1 MSPSPDLQLW
11 IIIPVYDNW
20 TDTGECLASLAA
32 QTSRDFHLILADDG
46 SSIPPPAECLAH
58 PFVQYQRNPHQGF
71 GANCGAAIERAIAQG
86 ATHVLLLNDDTV
98 VGPRFVERWLETVA
112 PEPGSILS
120 PLIYYHRDPDTVWH
134 SGGKWDIWTPYLRLK
149 EEFKQ
154 RTEVDIICGCAMLI
168 PVPAW
173 RALHGFD
180 PIYPTYYED
189 FDFCI
194 RARQRGMTVA
204 IVPHPD
210 LKVLHKIS
218 GSMRKQGRW
227 RQQYMLAT
235 TRLFF
240 IRRNYRGLNKWLCLA
255 LWGPYLAAV
264 AALLFAGCS
273 SSDSDGAKA
282 DATTTTA
289 ADKTTTTAGDD
300 ETTTTEADDGGDQAD
315 GPTTADLEAIL
326 PTVEEIGSGWSVDP
340 SDHQGE
346 SAVETAAEDQCPGAP
361 AMMSAPNDD
370 AATAGFINDA
380 EQTTVRVTLS
390 PDADEIDTETLQA
403 LVDSINDCDAITTK
417 QGDFDVT
424 ASLDAALNDTYGDQG
439 IQVAIAVNLTDGTD
453 SYDLKAY
460 RLRFRDG
467 TVGVTITGFD
477 GLTDDG
483 TIHPIDTSGLDA
495 TAAEMEKRID
505 ALG

>member
-1 MSPSPDLQLW
+1 
-11 IIIPVYDNW
+11 
-20 TDTGECLASLAA
+20 
-32 QTSRDFHLILADDG
+32 
-46 SSIPPPAECLAH
+46 
-58 PFVQYQRNPHQGF
+58 
-71 GANCGAAIERAIAQG
+71 
-86 ATHVLLLNDDTV
+86 
-98 VGPRFVERWLETVA
+98 
-112 PEPGSILS
+112 
-120 PLIYYHRDPDTVWH
+120 
-134 SGGKWDIWTPYLRLK
+134 
-149 EEFKQ
+149 
-154 RTEVDIICGCAMLI
+154 MLI
-168 PVPAW
+168 TTPSRR
-173 RALHGFD
+173 RAL
-180 PIYPTYYED
+180 
-189 FDFCI
+189 
-194 RARQRGMTVA
+194 A
-204 IVPHPD
+204 
-210 LKVLHKIS
+210 
-218 GSMRKQGRW
+218 
-227 RQQYMLAT
+227 
-235 TRLFF
+235 
-240 IRRNYRGLNKWLCLA
+240 GL
-255 LWGPYLAAV
+255 AV

-340 SDHQGE
+340 SDPQDE
-346 SAVETAAEDQCPGAP
+346 SALETAAEDQCPDGA